1 MLFDA
6 EVRSVMLE
14 CADFFCFA
22 ISIDLSGESFVIKL
36 VRLILAFVSTVE
48 SSSKK

>member
-14 CADFFCFA
+14 YADFFCFA

-36 VRLILAFVSTVE
+36 VRLILSFVSTVE
-48 SSSKK
+48 SSFKK

>member
-36 VRLILAFVSTVE
+36 VRLILSFVSTVE
-48 SSSKK
+48 SISKK